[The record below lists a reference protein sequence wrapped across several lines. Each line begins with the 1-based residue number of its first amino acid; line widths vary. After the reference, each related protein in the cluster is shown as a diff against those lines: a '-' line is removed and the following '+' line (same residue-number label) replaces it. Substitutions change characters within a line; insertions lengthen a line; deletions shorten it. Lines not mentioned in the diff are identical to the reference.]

1 MFWRMST
8 LILSLLIPNISFSW
22 EVVQEETPVLPMA
35 PVTQTIWK
43 QVVEP
48 KTEYDVVSIN
58 RYRNT
63 EVETIAA
70 VFFLPG
76 MNMNGGL
83 SILNERHNLWLYLA
97 NRGIDIYAMDYRTHY
112 VSHEVRQIDFMK
124 DWSIATFVN
133 DAAMLTAQIRL
144 LNPQQPLF
152 IGGFSRGVVYAYAL
166 AGRESFQGLIALDGG
181 FKQANPKGFDLPSA
195 LRQFDIRADFAS
207 VLSRRGYTR
216 RTALMRS
223 VVDDPYGPATNNRY
237 DTIGDELANTL
248 HRAFGA
254 GALAN
259 TKNRLSSIR
268 ILAQQMIDYDWY
280 FPSIQTIEARS
291 IALQDDDPTT
301 ELDDH
306 FGEMDLPIIYFGASN
321 MGAEY
326 NLSGFYS
333 AAKSGSQD
341 ITLYLL
347 EGYGHLDVLVA
358 NSAEEDVFRVIETW
372 LKDRI
377 N

>member
-1 MFWRMST
+1 MFWRVST
-8 LILSLLIPNISFSW
+8 LILSLLISNISFSW

-48 KTEYDVVSIN
+48 KAEYDVVSVN

-76 MNMNGGL
+76 MNMNGRL

-97 NRGIDIYAMDYRTHY
+97 NRGIDIYAMDYRTYY

-133 DAAMLTAQIRL
+133 DAAMLVTQVRL

-152 IGGFSRGVVYAYAL
+152 IGGFSIGVLYAYAL

-181 FKQANPKGFDLPSA
+181 FKQANPKGFDLASA
-195 LRQFDIRADFAS
+195 LRQFDFRADFAS

-223 VVDDPYGPATNNRY
+223 VVDDPYAPTTNDRY
-237 DTIGDELANTL
+237 DTIGDELADTL
-248 HRAFGA
+248 YRAWGA
-254 GALAN
+254 GKLAN
-259 TKNRLSSIR
+259 TKDGLSSIR

-306 FGEMDLPIIYFGASN
+306 FGKMDLPIIYFGASN

-333 AAKSGSQD
+333 AAKSGSRD
-341 ITLYLL
+341 ITLNLL
-347 EGYGHLDVLVA
+347 EGYGHADVLVA
-358 NSAEEDVFRVIETW
+358 NSAEEEVYRVIENW
-372 LKDRI
+372 LKDRV

>member
-195 LRQFDIRADFAS
+195 LRKFDIRADFAS

-223 VVDDPYGPATNNRY
+223 VVDDPYGPSTNNRY
-237 DTIGDELANTL
+237 DTIGDELSDAL
-248 HRAFGA
+248 YRAFGA

-259 TKNRLSSIR
+259 TKDRLSSIR
-268 ILAQQMIDYDWY
+268 VLAQQMIDYDWY
-280 FPSIQTIEARS
+280 FPSIQSIEARS
-291 IALQDDDPTT
+291 IALQDDDLST

-306 FGEMDLPIIYFGASN
+306 FGNMDLPIIYFGTSN
-321 MGAEY
+321 MEAEY
-326 NLSGFYS
+326 TLSGFYS
-333 AAKSGSQD
+333 AIRSGSSD
-341 ITLYLL
+341 ITLNLL
-347 EGYGHLDVLVA
+347 EGYGHADVLVS
-358 NSAEEDVFRVIETW
+358 NSSEEDVYRVIETW
-372 LKDRI
+372 IRDRV